1 MDLQLKD
8 KKALVTGSSMGIG
21 KAIAAALAREGAFV
35 ILNGRSEQNVQKS
48 LQELQAS
55 IPQGQFATIV
65 ADLGTNEGCQQA
77 IQEQPEID
85 ILVNNLGIFEA
96 SDFFETSDEQWQKIF
111 DVNIMSG
118 VRLCRHYLKRMM
130 EKRWG
135 RIVFISSESGVSPAP
150 EMAHYSATKTM
161 QLAIARSLA
170 EIAKGTNV
178 TVNSVLPGPTR
189 TEGVSEFIQ
198 SLFPG
203 EKPEVAE
210 RKFMQENRPTS
221 LIERLIQPEEVA
233 ALVTLICSPLA
244 GIVDGAALRAE
255 GGLVRSVF

>member
-21 KAIAAALAREGAFV
+21 KAIAVALAREGAFV
-35 ILNGRSEQNVQKS
+35 ILNGRSAQNVQKS

-55 IPQGQFATIV
+55 IPQGRFATIV

-77 IQEQPEID
+77 IQEQPEVD

-111 DVNIMSG
+111 DINIMSG

-135 RIVFISSESGVSPAP
+135 ALSLYPA
-150 EMAHYSATKTM
+150 
-161 QLAIARSLA
+161 SLA
-170 EIAKGTNV
+170 SRPRPRWLTIAQ
-178 TVNSVLPGPTR
+178 P
-189 TEGVSEFIQ
+189 
-198 SLFPG
+198 
-203 EKPEVAE
+203 
-210 RKFMQENRPTS
+210 RP
-221 LIERLIQPEEVA
+221 
-233 ALVTLICSPLA
+233 CS
-244 GIVDGAALRAE
+244 
-255 GGLVRSVF
+255 

>member
-111 DVNIMSG
+111 DINIMSG

-189 TEGVSEFIQ
+189 TEGVSEFIH